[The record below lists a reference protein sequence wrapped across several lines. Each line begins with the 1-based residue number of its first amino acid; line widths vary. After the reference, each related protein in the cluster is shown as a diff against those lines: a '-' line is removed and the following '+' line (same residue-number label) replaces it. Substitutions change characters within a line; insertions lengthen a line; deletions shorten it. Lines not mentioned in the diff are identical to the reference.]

1 MGNLPLFLTCHTRTI
16 TKKSRERKRRK
27 KKRKCN
33 DKSNKVKSD
42 AGLIV
47 TLFLWR
53 EKKSENC

>member
-1 MGNLPLFLTCHTRTI
+1 MGNLSLFLTCHTRTI
-16 TKKSRERKRRK
+16 RKNVEKEKEEKKNEK
-27 KKRKCN
+27 KN
-33 DKSNKVKSD
+33 DKINKVKSD